1 MLCYVMLCCV
11 MLCYVFFIQ
20 ATARTTATK
29 IRQSRYES
37 NTKERLHF
45 SDLQYILYAYIPH
58 IHMPQLIEILRSVT
72 NGS

>member
-1 MLCYVMLCCV
+1 MLCYVMLCYVMLCYVMLCYVMLCYV

-37 NTKERLHF
+37 NTKER
-45 SDLQYILYAYIPH
+45 
-58 IHMPQLIEILRSVT
+58 
-72 NGS
+72 